1 MIFKKSKPIKKDKK
15 IIHKILI
22 IYFYI
27 TITVFTIATVTFLN
41 TGIWQNN
48 KKQVIQRIHLNGIY
62 NYRYVP
68 HILKIVLINMFSEL
82 DTLYIDIDQK
92 NIIKI
97 ENNRNKKIQ
106 NNKINFIEAKAEIKY
121 KDQFLKTSIRLKGD
135 RVIHYEDK
143 EKSSYRLKLKKNNF
157 YKGMNSF
164 SIQKPR
170 IRNYVW
176 EWIFHEFNEEFNSI
190 KLKYEFINLN
200 INGTNKGLYV
210 IEEGF
215 SNNLLEKNKR
225 RAGPIFGLHENFST
239 NFEIAKLDVYQSNY
253 WNRISNQEIFLT
265 AKAKIAKLK
274 DRDIP
279 LNEIFDIKK
288 WANYFAISDL
298 LGTQH
303 GYLAKSV
310 KMYYNPISGLIEPI
324 PFDGHKIPHYNY
336 HESIKEIYQKVN
348 LSSYDEALT
357 KNTWLKYFFL
367 NKDESINIPFY
378 IEYLKSLKRVTD
390 KKFLDLFFKKN
401 FNKINLINSKIYLDS
416 FKADYNT
423 RQKSGVGIYYF
434 DKEDIYSRS
443 EFLIKKFSFD
453 KEVIKIEDTDSEII
467 ISNLSKINLRSK
479 IISID
484 CEFIIDSKKKIK
496 SVIFQKNLKFK
507 NQHILKNQP
516 NLENSKC
523 YNLKLKDVVDNK
535 IYDIKIDLASR
546 KKIKKINYN
555 YLDFFKKDKKNT
567 LSLKENFLKIDKNIF
582 IPGGY
587 TIIISPGQSISLI
600 DNAFIFSE
608 SNWIV
613 NGEISNPVNING
625 TKNNFGGGIF
635 INSPKKSIL
644 KNLNVS
650 YLSGLDMRRK
660 NNGRFTK
667 TSLSKNNNN
676 IYNYSLIKN
685 LNYKNNLSEYKIF
698 GSINFFETS
707 VELHNITYSNI
718 SSEDAINIIKSNFFI
733 SHNNFFN
740 INSDAVD
747 IDFSEGVIKNV
758 KFINILNDALDFSGS
773 KVEILDIFANNV
785 GDKVVSSGENS
796 TINIDYLECINSFI
810 GVANK
815 DGSQLILTN
824 SKFKN
829 IIMPFAVYKKK
840 KAYENAN
847 MSVSNSTLENYKSKF
862 ILSEFASLKIDNEMI
877 KPNYLNR
884 DILRII
890 YDKKS
895 NLIKNYQ

>member
-1 MIFKKSKPIKKDKK
+1 MILKKSKSKKKDKK
-15 IIHKILI
+15 IIQKILV
-22 IYFYI
+22 IYFFL
-27 TITVFTIATVTFLN
+27 TITVFTIATVAFLN

-48 KKQVIQRIHLNGIY
+48 KNLIIQRIHLNGIY

-68 HILKIVLINMFSEL
+68 HILKIVLINMFSKL
-82 DTLYIDIDQK
+82 DTIYIDIDQK

-97 ENNRNKKIQ
+97 ENNRMEKIR
-106 NNKINFIEAKAEIKY
+106 NNKTNFIQAKAQIKY
-121 KDQFLKTSIRLKGD
+121 KDQILNTSIRLKGD
-135 RVIHYEDK
+135 REIHYEDK

-157 YKGMNSF
+157 YKGMERF

-176 EWIFHEFNEEFNSI
+176 EWIFHEFNQEFNSI

-210 IEEGF
+210 IEEVF

-225 RAGPIFGLHENFST
+225 RAGPIFGLHEDFSGYYE
-239 NFEIAKLDVYQSNY
+239 NAKLDVYQAKY
-253 WNRISNQEIFLT
+253 WNRISNQEIFLA

-279 LNEIFDIKK
+279 LNQIFDIEK

-298 LGTQH
+298 LGTKH
-303 GYLAKSV
+303 GTWAKSV

-324 PFDGHKIPHYNY
+324 PFDGHKFPHYNY
-336 HESIKEIYQKVN
+336 HESIKKIYQENN

-357 KNTWLKYFFL
+357 KKTWLKYFFL
-367 NKDESINIPFY
+367 NKDESINITFY
-378 IEYLKSLKRVTD
+378 REYLKSIKRVTD
-390 KKFLDLFFKKN
+390 KKFLDFFFKKN
-401 FNKINLINSKIYLDS
+401 FDKINLINSKIYLDS
-416 FKADYNT
+416 FIADYNSQ
-423 RQKSGVGIYYF
+423 RKSGVGIYYF

-443 EFLIKKFSFD
+443 EFLNKRFSFN
-453 KEVIKIEDTDSEII
+453 KERIKIEDTDSKII
-467 ISNLSKINLRSK
+467 ISNLSKINLKSK

-484 CEFIIDSKKKIK
+484 CEFMIDNQKKIK
-496 SVIFQKNLKFK
+496 SVLLQKNLKFK
-507 NQHILKNQP
+507 NQHILKNQS

-523 YNLKLKDVVDNK
+523 YNLKLKDVIDNK
-535 IYDIKIDLASR
+535 IYDIKIDLVSR

-555 YLDFFKKDKKNT
+555 YLDFFKKNKKNT
-567 LSLKENFLKIDKNIF
+567 LSLKENFSKIDKNVF
-582 IPGGY
+582 IPDGY

-625 TKNNFGGGIF
+625 TENNFGGGIL

-718 SSEDAINIIKSNFFI
+718 SSEDALNIIKSNFFI
-733 SHNNFFN
+733 NHNNFSN

-758 KFINILNDALDFSGS
+758 KFTNILNDALDFSGS
-773 KVEILDIFANNV
+773 QVEILDIFANNV
-785 GDKVVSSGENS
+785 GDKAVSSGENS

-847 MSVSNSTLENYKSKF
+847 MSVLNSTLENYKSKF